1 MSVDRLPGLG
11 LPLVFLVAVLA
22 VPVMLWRERRRPSS
36 YTRSREF
43 LAGVR
48 RWRGLSAVE
57 QAAFDSAVLDAAEA
71 AERRARPRPLFFR
84 RSREWV
90 REELETTAARLD
102 AIRAAE
108 SVVREA
114 DAQLDAF
121 YELPVPPGDSPVVRL
136 AEVIVEAEHAR
147 AVTEER

>member
-1 MSVDRLPGLG
+1 MRETLLA
-11 LPLVFLVAVLA
+11 LACPLVLSASGLYAGVSC
-22 VPVMLWRERRRPSS
+22 WWRRRQRRRGVVPSDVHP
-36 YTRSREF
+36 F
-43 LAGVR
+43 
-48 RWRGLSAVE
+48 
-57 QAAFDSAVLDAAEA
+57 
-71 AERRARPRPLFFR
+71 FFR

-114 DAQLDAF
+114 DAQLGAF
-121 YELPVPPGDSPVVRL
+121 YELPVPPGDLSVVRL

>member
-1 MSVDRLPGLG
+1 MRETLLALAYPFLLSASGLYAG
-11 LPLVFLVAVLA
+11 CSC
-22 VPVMLWRERRRPSS
+22 WWRRRQRRRGVMPSDVHP
-36 YTRSREF
+36 F
-43 LAGVR
+43 
-48 RWRGLSAVE
+48 
-57 QAAFDSAVLDAAEA
+57 
-71 AERRARPRPLFFR
+71 FFR

-114 DAQLDAF
+114 DAQLGAF
-121 YELPVPPGDSPVVRL
+121 YEAPVPPGDLSVVRL

-147 AVTEER
+147 SIAER